1 MRRSCFAFTPGARAA
16 AGGLLLALLGA
27 ARPAR
32 AQDQT
37 VSTVDRVQLVIPPS
51 PEAPR
56 STGVIAGSLTAL
68 LPLMVGSVLMS
79 EDSRPSRQRDGV
91 YIILGGFAAAP
102 LVSHAV
108 DRRWKRGTIFGL
120 ASLATTTAT
129 FINMNDRDPFDPDL
143 ANRKRLPFGVLLS
156 SAFFA
161 ATVGVI
167 DSFINGPVAK
177 ERQP

>member
-1 MRRSCFAFTPGARAA
+1 M
-16 AGGLLLALLGA
+16 LALLAG
-27 ARPAR
+27 ARPAS

-37 VSTVDRVQLVIPPS
+37 FQTVQAVQIIIPPP

-56 STGVIAGSLTAL
+56 STGAVAGSLTAL
-68 LPLMVGSVLMS
+68 LPLMIGSVLMS
-79 EDSRPSRQRDGV
+79 EDSRPNRQRAGIYV
-91 YIILGGFAAAP
+91 ILGGFAAAP

-108 DRRWKRGTIFGL
+108 DRRWKRGAIFGL

-129 FINMNDRDPFDPDL
+129 FINMSERDPFDPNL
-143 ANRKRLPFGVLLS
+143 PNRKRLPFGVLLS

-177 ERQP
+177 ERRP